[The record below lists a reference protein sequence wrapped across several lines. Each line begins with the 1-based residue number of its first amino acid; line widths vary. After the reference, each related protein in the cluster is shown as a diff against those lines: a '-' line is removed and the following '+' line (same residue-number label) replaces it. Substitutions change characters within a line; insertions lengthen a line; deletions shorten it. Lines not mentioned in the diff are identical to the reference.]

1 MRHIGRCELVS
12 NCREARRRDH
22 WPAQTVLMAK
32 RFHSLSATCLLGN
45 QPSPLRPRSPSTL
58 GHVATLRCD
67 TLFFKMGFV

>member
-1 MRHIGRCELVS
+1 
-12 NCREARRRDH
+12 
-22 WPAQTVLMAK
+22 VLMAK